1 MATPFL
7 PDLSGVTPRRTI
19 SPKSKISMVPG
30 MPNNQEITPHLRS
43 MSYGARK
50 LELKLKLKPKKSPII
65 IEGFPGFGF
74 VATIAVE
81 FLMDH
86 LKMHSIGS
94 FWSPRLAPIAF
105 VHGKRIVQPLE
116 IFHNDKYNIIIV
128 EAVAGVAGMEWE
140 VADALLQLYKKVNA
154 KELISIEGI
163 GAPVERR
170 EPAAYFYANNDVSK
184 KKFEAIGVSQIRDGI
199 IFGPSGALM
208 LKSDKSVNSSFIFA
222 ETRSNL
228 PDSKAAAKIIQVLD
242 QYLGLK
248 IDYKP
253 LLKKAAGFEEQ
264 IKDLLAQAKQ
274 AGTLKRDKEEE
285 QPYIG

>member
-7 PDLSGVTPRRTI
+7 PDLSGVQPRRTI

-30 MPNNQEITPHLRS
+30 MLNNHEITPHLRS

-116 IFHNDKYNIIIV
+116 IFHNDKYNIIVV

-140 VADALLQLYKKVNA
+140 VADALIQLYKKVNA
-154 KELISIEGI
+154 KEIISIEGI
-163 GAPVERR
+163 GAPTERK
-170 EPAAYFYANNDVSK
+170 EPAAYYFTNNDATK
-184 KKFEAIGVSQIRDGI
+184 KKFENIGISQIRDGI

-208 LKSDKSVNSSFIFA
+208 LKVDKSVNSSFIFA

-228 PDSKAAAKIIQVLD
+228 PDSRAAAKIIEILD
-242 QYLGLK
+242 QYLNLK

-264 IKDLLAQAKQ
+264 IKDLLQQAKQ
-274 AGTLKRDKEEE
+274 ATTIKQGKEDE